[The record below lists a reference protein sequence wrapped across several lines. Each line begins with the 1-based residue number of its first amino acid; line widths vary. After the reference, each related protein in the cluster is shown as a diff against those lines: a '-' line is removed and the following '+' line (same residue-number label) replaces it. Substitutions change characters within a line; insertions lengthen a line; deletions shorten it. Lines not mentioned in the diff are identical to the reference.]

1 MTRLNLIWINQCE
14 FIPDFDTLA
23 EVLIKPELPEV
34 VPTAKY
40 PEANMTEIIDFE
52 TLISNVVTN
61 ATLIDYT
68 PSLTIET

>member
-1 MTRLNLIWINQCE
+1 M
-14 FIPDFDTLA
+14 A